1 MVADICEEL
10 AALPAWM
17 TLGGAS
23 VALVSWLAAC
33 HIYCSRC
40 RRLSQRAAA
49 VQAAGDDD
57 DEEDE
62 EHENQIKAQFALDR
76 ARERLKASA
85 PTKVGQKRACGAK
98 RGAGERENLTGNR

>member
-33 HIYCSRC
+33 HIIGSRC
-40 RRLSQRAAA
+40 RRLAQRAAT

-62 EHENQIKAQFALDR
+62 EHENQIKAQFAMDR

-85 PTKVGQKRACGAK
+85 STKVGQKRACGAK
-98 RGAGERENLTGNR
+98 RRGGERENLFS

>member
-1 MVADICEEL
+1 MVADVCEEL
-10 AALPAWM
+10 EALPAWM

-40 RRLSQRAAA
+40 RRFSQRAAA

-85 PTKVGQKRACGAK
+85 PTKMGKKRARGAK
-98 RGAGERENLTGNR
+98 RRGGERENLFS